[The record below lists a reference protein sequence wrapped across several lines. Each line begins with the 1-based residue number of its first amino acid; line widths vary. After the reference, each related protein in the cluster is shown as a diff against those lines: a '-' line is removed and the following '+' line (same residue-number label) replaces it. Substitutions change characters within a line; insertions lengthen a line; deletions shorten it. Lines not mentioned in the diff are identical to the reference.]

1 MALTVGV
8 GTVLDADEVM
18 ILITGLNKA
27 VALHI
32 CIEEGI
38 NHMWTVSAIQ
48 EHRKAI
54 VVCDREAT
62 MELKVKTVRYFEGLA
77 ETEKVLY
84 GGDVEE
90 EVEVTEKKESKTDSP
105 SKKKQKV

>member
-8 GTVLDADEVM
+8 GTVLDAEEVM

-27 VALHI
+27 VALHM
-32 CIEEGI
+32 CIVEGI

-48 EHRKAI
+48 EHKKAI

-84 GGDVEE
+84 GEGEKVE
-90 EVEVTEKKESKTDSP
+90 SP
-105 SKKKQKV
+105 EKKKQKV